1 MEALNIS
8 QLPRWKQDEI
18 IIDGLTRRVQQLV
31 EDMDSM
37 KRMHFEDMRDL
48 KHERDDLR
56 AETERQKR
64 AMAKMERKMERLLS
78 RKTELKAGT
87 SLLTSQ
93 KENLLAEKAA
103 LREELLQTRSQRDGY
118 CNDRAVWHCLVATGR
133 SVSLCHCRL

>member
-1 MEALNIS
+1 L

-48 KHERDDLR
+48 KNERDDLR
-56 AETERQKR
+56 AETERQQR
-64 AMAKMERKMERLLS
+64 TIAKMERKIDRLLG
-78 RKTELKAGT
+78 RKSELKAGT
-87 SLLTSQ
+87 ALLASQ

-103 LREELLQTRSQRDGY
+103 LREELLLTRSQRDGY
-118 CNDRAVWHCLVATGR
+118 LTDRKVCSCIPGVDEGGA
-133 SVSLCHCRL
+133 SLHLICH